1 MQWAKRLMP
10 VAMAAQFLPVFS
22 PLRLH
27 TDAIVYLL
35 LASSAADGGG
45 FLARGVPQKYP
56 IGYPALIAALY
67 ADRRKR
73 QQMGNAARLRA
84 ETRFSVG
91 GMVAAYRALLGGESA

>member
-1 MQWAKRLMP
+1 
-10 VAMAAQFLPVFS
+10 
-22 PLRLH
+22 
-27 TDAIVYLL
+27 
-35 LASSAADGGG
+35 
-45 FLARGVPQKYP
+45 
-56 IGYPALIAALY
+56 LIAALY